1 MTNTE
6 RVQLIKNALR
16 DYENAR
22 RSCNIQKIE
31 YAVNE
36 MENVYIAV
44 CLWGVPGTEKLRQ
57 TILLARR
64 ECNENE

>member
-44 CLWGVPGTEKLRQ
+44 CL
-57 TILLARR
+57 
-64 ECNENE
+64 

>member
-31 YAVNE
+31 YSVNE

-57 TILLARR
+57 TILSARR